1 MKIRKA
7 EKKDLKIVDEIF
19 RGEYGKPPYNEKWD
33 ARISFAKIKGYFN
46 NNFFFILEENKKI
59 IGFAIGHIVL
69 WDRGKVG
76 YIDEIVVLEKFQ
88 GKGYGKLLMNHLEK
102 QFRLK
107 GVVNIDLMTNPKAKA
122 FKIYKKMGYNQLK
135 DFIYMVKKLK

>member
-7 EKKDLKIVDEIF
+7 EKKDLKIVDETF
-19 RGEYGKPPYNEKWD
+19 RGEYSKLPYNEKWNV
-33 ARISFAKIKGYFN
+33 RISFAKIKNYFN
-46 NNFFFILEENKKI
+46 NNFFFVLEENKNI

-76 YIDEIVVLEKFQ
+76 YIDEVVVLEKFQ
-88 GKGYGKLLMNHLEK
+88 GKGYGKLLMDHLEK

-107 GVVNIDLMTNPKAKA
+107 GIVNIDLMTNPEAKA
-122 FKIYKKMGYNQLK
+122 FKIYKKRGYNQLK

>member
-7 EKKDLKIVDEIF
+7 KKKDLKIVDEIF
-19 RGEYGKPPYNEKWD
+19 RREYSKFPYNEKWG
-33 ARISFAKIKGYFN
+33 ARISFAKIKNYFN
-46 NNFFFILEENKKI
+46 NNFFFVLEENKEI

-76 YIDEIVVLEKFQ
+76 YIDEVVVLEKFQ

-107 GVVNIDLMTNPKAKA
+107 GIVHIDLMANPKAKA
-122 FKIYKKMGYNQLK
+122 FKIYKKRGYNQLK

>member
-7 EKKDLKIVDEIF
+7 RKGDLRKVDEIF
-19 RGEYGKPPYNEKWD
+19 RVEYAKKPYNEKWN
-33 ARISFAKIKGYFN
+33 RKISFAKIKNYFK
-46 NNFFFILEENKKI
+46 NNFFFILEENKDI

-76 YIDEIVVLEKFQ
+76 YIDEVVVMEKFQ
-88 GKGYGKLLMNHLEK
+88 GKGYGKFLIDHIEN
-102 QFRLK
+102 QFKIK
-107 GVVNIDLMTNPKAKA
+107 GAIDVDLMTHQKSKA
-122 FKIYKKMGYNQLK
+122 FKVYKKRGYNQLK